1 MKVYVVQISV
11 YENAELVD
19 TKVESIYTAHRDASK
34 SLIDEGYEPYFEQY
48 SNDDHLRFYLNN
60 KYDNFYTA
68 KIIEMEL
75 KGYKDKKQSFK
86 EFCENMVST
95 LDNLSNKR

>member
-19 TKVESIYTAHRDASK
+19 TKVEAVYTTHRDASQ
-34 SLIDEGYEPYFEQY
+34 SLIDRGYEPYFEQF
-48 SNDDHLRFYLNN
+48 SNDDHLRFYLDN

-68 KIIEMEL
+68 KIIEMKL
-75 KGYKDKKQSFK
+75 KGYKDEKQKFK

-95 LDNLSNKR
+95 LDHLSKKK